1 MVSSSYLSVGGRV
14 GALGCRPPSSPSR
27 SLKYVRIG
35 HPSCHISPAG
45 FQRWCRLLLSVR
57 FRADNDVNYDPPSL
71 RNSTSFHAAG
81 LRSGAVQV
89 RLLQQCPIWTV
100 NVNNLNS
107 SACPELCSTVGRHTT
122 TLHRSWE
129 ICTGCPSSS
138 ASSTRCVFWCT
149 WCTLASTHHIWWIPC
164 FR

>member
-1 MVSSSYLSVGGRV
+1 MASFNSRGLLQHINVVPPDQCIRPPGVVTASRMVSSSYLSVGGRV

-122 TLHRSWE
+122 TLHRS
-129 ICTGCPSSS
+129 
-138 ASSTRCVFWCT
+138 
-149 WCTLASTHHIWWIPC
+149 
-164 FR
+164 